1 MSSQILSIEDDAVP
15 SGSAVLR
22 AFRILEAIASS
33 STPPQLA
40 ELCKQVDLPKPTV
53 FRILSTLEFAGL
65 VGREPGSK
73 RYQGG
78 ERLNRLAGQVLLS
91 SPARAARHAILEE
104 LVETVG
110 ETCNLT
116 IPNGNAVMYLDRV
129 ETGWPL
135 KLSLGAG
142 SIEPLHASAS
152 GKLFLG
158 YMNRRARDR
167 FIRQSPLVRHTQ
179 RTLADPGRL
188 SDELDRVRQQGYA
201 TDNEEYFA
209 GISCLAVP
217 VLDVDS
223 RVVAALALHLPASRM
238 SLADAIEF
246 LPSLRAAAEE
256 MAQTVDW

>member
-1 MSSQILSIEDDAVP
+1 MSSQVLSVEDDAVP

-22 AFRILEAIASS
+22 AFKIIEAIASS
-33 STPPQLA
+33 ATPPQLA

-116 IPNGNAVMYLDRV
+116 IPNGNAVMYLDRI
-129 ETGWPL
+129 ETAWPL
-135 KLSLGAG
+135 RLALGPG

-179 RTLADPGRL
+179 RTLIDPARL
-188 SDELDRVRQQGYA
+188 SEELDRVRQQGFA
-201 TDNEEYFA
+201 TDNEEYLA
-209 GISCLAVP
+209 GVTCVAVP
-217 VLDVDS
+217 VLDVDG
-223 RVVAALALHLPASRM
+223 RVVAALALHTPSSRM
-238 SLADAIEF
+238 SLSDALEF
-246 LPSLRAAAEE
+246 LPAMKASAEE